1 LSQRKHAIPAKI
13 PSKNTSLSI
22 EELASDSTNVLIV
35 STWRT
40 GGEVMLIG
48 EALFSPDCGWNARA
62 VAARLH
68 WWLLFPLSR

>member
-1 LSQRKHAIPAKI
+1 LSQRKHATPAKI
-13 PSKNTSLSI
+13 SSKNTFLFI
-22 EELASDSTNVLIV
+22 EELVFDSTNVLIV

-68 WWLLFPLSR
+68 W